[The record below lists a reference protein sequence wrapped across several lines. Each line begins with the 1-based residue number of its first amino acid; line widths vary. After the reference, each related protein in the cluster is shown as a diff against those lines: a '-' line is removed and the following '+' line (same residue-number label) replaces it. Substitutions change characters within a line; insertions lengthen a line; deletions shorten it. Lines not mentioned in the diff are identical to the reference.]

1 MEQRSLG
8 ASVRGFEDHMNSW
21 KRDMNRLSQEVSQD
35 IYYIPAPSNRS
46 PLEAFADLKVAG
58 GDLLEGA
65 GIHTIHI
72 YIYMVFDPLCI
83 VRSFSASTSLGSGRP
98 PLSHRCHPSAGPR
111 SPAHP
116 CTLRPRQTED
126 FELRFNPTCHRRQRR
141 DEPLGGTTVY
151 R

>member
-58 GDLLEGA
+58 GDLLEVLVYI
-65 GIHTIHI
+65 IHNI
-72 YIYMVFDPLCI
+72 YIYIIYIHTLQDAHYTSASKSPFVTTGLQKLESINMCIYYVTLFDP
-83 VRSFSASTSLGSGRP
+83 VSTK
-98 PLSHRCHPSAGPR
+98 
-111 SPAHP
+111 
-116 CTLRPRQTED
+116 
-126 FELRFNPTCHRRQRR
+126 
-141 DEPLGGTTVY
+141 TTWANH
-151 R
+151 

>member
-58 GDLLEGA
+58 GDLLEVLVYI
-65 GIHTIHI
+65 IHNI
-72 YIYMVFDPLCI
+72 YIYYIHTHF
-83 VRSFSASTSLGSGRP
+83 T
-98 PLSHRCHPSAGPR
+98 RCTLHIGFQEPICDNR
-111 SPAHP
+111 SP
-116 CTLRPRQTED
+116 EI
-126 FELRFNPTCHRRQRR
+126 
-141 DEPLGGTTVY
+141 GIY
-151 R
+151 